1 LSSQPAALAWI
12 AEIVLA
18 LGGLLPETVFVGGAA
33 MQVHLLDSD
42 ADVRTTEDVDCV
54 VEITTRADYYAYA
67 NELRKRGFQE
77 DTREGAP
84 LCRWR
89 FRGIT
94 IDVMPC
100 SEEVLGY
107 SNRWYPP
114 GIQNAISVELPN
126 GTAIKLFSLPYMVA
140 SKIEAFKSRGGEN
153 YYSSYDIEDI
163 FLIVYGAGQ
172 RLAAGLL
179 DCDRDLQMYISDW
192 FRSLAGHPTFEDIV
206 YSNFPA
212 DFNENQ
218 GSQIVETIEEIA
230 KLGREDLAD

>member
-1 LSSQPAALAWI
+1 M
-12 AEIVLA
+12 A

-94 IDVMPC
+94 VDVMPC

-114 GIQNAISVELPN
+114 GIQSSECFVSSVQKNRLLTTLPKDVSVLS
-126 GTAIKLFSLPYMVA
+126 TQDFDLCHL
-140 SKIEAFKSRGGEN
+140 SRHF
-153 YYSSYDIEDI
+153 
-163 FLIVYGAGQ
+163 FLSARY
-172 RLAAGLL
+172 
-179 DCDRDLQMYISDW
+179 
-192 FRSLAGHPTFEDIV
+192 
-206 YSNFPA
+206 
-212 DFNENQ
+212 
-218 GSQIVETIEEIA
+218 
-230 KLGREDLAD
+230 